1 MAAYATAA
9 DYLAVYDTDM
19 TSERLSAWLGRAAE
33 WLDVQMCDKLDPSD
47 AKQLSALKYVNIELV
62 NRLDASPMAGVGVT
76 SYSQSANGFQET
88 LNYANSAGGFNLLP
102 SERKM
107 LGLGSSIGFGSWLGG
122 GGDA

>member
-1 MAAYATAA
+1 MSYATKNE
-9 DYLAVYDTDM
+9 YLAVYDTDM
-19 TSERLSAWLGRAAE
+19 TDERLSAWLGRASD
-33 WLDVQMCDKLDPSD
+33 WLDVQMGDKLDASD
-47 AKQLSALKYVNIELV
+47 AKQASALKYVNIELV

-107 LGLGSSIGFGSWLGG
+107 LGLGAAIGFSSWLGG
-122 GGDA
+122 EEDA